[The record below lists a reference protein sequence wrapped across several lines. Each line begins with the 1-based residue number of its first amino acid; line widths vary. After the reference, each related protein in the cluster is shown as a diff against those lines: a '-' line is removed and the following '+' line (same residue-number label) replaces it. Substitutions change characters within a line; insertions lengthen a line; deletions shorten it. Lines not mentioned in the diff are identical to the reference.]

1 MILISKLH
9 EAEVNDMK
17 TLYFLDKIG
26 IIKAIV
32 NTNFAF
38 EKSLTQLV
46 MIRLLIFLDYK
57 LYQLTINNS
66 LELNIYNTNT

>member
-1 MILISKLH
+1 LILISKLH

>member
-1 MILISKLH
+1 
-9 EAEVNDMK
+9 MK